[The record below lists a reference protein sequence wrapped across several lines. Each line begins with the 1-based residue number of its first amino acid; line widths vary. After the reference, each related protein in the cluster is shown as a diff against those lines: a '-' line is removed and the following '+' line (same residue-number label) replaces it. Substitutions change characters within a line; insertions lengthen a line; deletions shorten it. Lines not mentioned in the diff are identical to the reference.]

1 MALGRMVSCMYM
13 RFLYLWLG
21 LSTLTLVASQTLV
34 EYLPGY
40 PGVLPFKLETGY
52 IGVGEDEVVQLF
64 YYFVE
69 SEGNPAEDP
78 LVIWLNG
85 GPGCSTLRSFFY
97 EIGPLL
103 FEYGEYVDDVPLLK
117 LDPNSWT
124 KVANIIYLDAPTMTG
139 FSYTR
144 VPNIVTSDTLSA
156 SNTAEFLRKFVKS
169 HPKFLNNPMYVTG
182 ISYSGIVVPI
192 ITQEIY
198 KGNDMG
204 LKPALNIQGYMLG
217 NPLTNERSDI
227 NSRLEYAYRMALISF
242 ELYEATRTSCH
253 EEYVQTNPNDLSCM
267 TNIEEVNK
275 RVMDINL
282 QHILEPDC
290 EDERTNIVKDGNPV
304 KPANRQLLGYEPIR
318 MLKART
324 SRNKTLCPDYYY
336 SYAGLWANNK
346 KVRKALNIREGT
358 IKEWS
363 LRNTNMTYR
372 YNEVMPGYKYNVN
385 NSVIYHAKLTKRD
398 CRALIFSGDHDMVV
412 PYIGTHN
419 WIRSLNLTI
428 TDSNWEAW
436 YVKDQV
442 AGYKTSYTSNNY
454 SLLFATVK
462 GAGHTTPE
470 YKHEECLTMI
480 KRWFAHKPV

>member
-1 MALGRMVSCMYM
+1 MEIRMVSCMY
-13 RFLYLWLG
+13 LG
-21 LSTLTLVASQTLV
+21 VLLSTLAMVASQTV
-34 EYLPGY
+34 VQYLPGY
-40 PGVLPFKLETGY
+40 PGILPFKLETGY

-69 SEGNPAEDP
+69 SEGNPAQDP

-103 FEYGEYVDDVPLLK
+103 FEYGKYVDDVPLLK

-124 KVANIIYLDAPTMTG
+124 KVANIIYLDSPTMTG
-139 FSYTR
+139 FSYTTI
-144 VPNIVTSDTLSA
+144 PDIVTNDTLSA
-156 SNTAEFLRKFVKS
+156 SNTAEFLRKFVRD

-192 ITQEIY
+192 ITEEIY
-198 KGNDMG
+198 KG
-204 LKPALNIQGYMLG
+204 
-217 NPLTNERSDI
+217 
-227 NSRLEYAYRMALISF
+227 LISY
-242 ELYEATRTSCH
+242 ELYEATKSNCH
-253 EEYVQTNPNDLSCM
+253 DEYVQANPNDLLCM
-267 TNIEEVNK
+267 KNIEEVNR

-282 QHILEPDC
+282 QHILVPDC
-290 EDERTNIVKDGNPV
+290 EEEVSDIIKAGNPIRPT
-304 KPANRQLLGYEPIR
+304 KRELIGYEPIR
-318 MLKART
+318 MLKAKT
-324 SRNKTLCPDYYY
+324 SRNMTFCPDYYY
-336 SYAGLWANNK
+336 SYAGIWANNK
-346 KVRKALNIREGT
+346 KVMKALNIREGT

-372 YNEVMPGYKYNVN
+372 YNEAVAGYEFNVN
-385 NSVIYHAKLTKRD
+385 DSVVYHAKLTKRD

-412 PYIGTHN
+412 PYIGTHY
-419 WIRSLNLTI
+419 WIRSLNLTN
-428 TDSNWEAW
+428 TDSNWETW

-442 AGYKTSYTSNNY
+442 GGYKTSYARDNY

-470 YKHEECLTMI
+470 YKHEECFTMV
-480 KRWFAHKPV
+480 KRWFAHRPI